1 MSKSDKTTSPI
12 SDKLAKLQEYVE
24 WFEGDGFSIEQS
36 LEKFSEAEKLA
47 AEVEH
52 DLQELKNEVVVLNA
66 KFE

>member
-1 MSKSDKTTSPI
+1 MSKNDNTTSPI
-12 SDKLAKLQEYVE
+12 SDKLAKLQMYVD
-24 WFEGDGFSIEQS
+24 WFESDEFSIEQS

-52 DLQELKNEVVVLNA
+52 DLQELKNEVVVLKT

>member
-12 SDKLAKLQEYVE
+12 SDKLAKLQAYVE
-24 WFEGDGFSIEQS
+24 WFEGDEFSIEQS